1 MGVETPLKPGVKP
14 SENST
19 ASPSLGMGIL
29 KGYNKVIKG
38 RKGTMAIRTVTRAGV
53 GLVVGII
60 ILGLLVLG
68 GLYLVR
74 ERGEQARREEAI
86 NIADQQLQAESDE
99 DIAISTDGDINE
111 TPAQEQTPATTGQ
124 TDTGDDSPISAAPP
138 AAASELPQT
147 GPDAISFVGLGL
159 LSFAVVS
166 FIHSRKLV

>member
-1 MGVETPLKPGVKP
+1 
-14 SENST
+14 
-19 ASPSLGMGIL
+19 
-29 KGYNKVIKG
+29 
-38 RKGTMAIRTVTRAGV
+38 MAIRQVTRAGV

-60 ILGLLVLG
+60 ILGALVLG

-99 DIAISTDGDINE
+99 DIAISTDDE
-111 TPAQEQTPATTGQ
+111 SEAPAKEEESATTGQ
-124 TDTGDDSPISAAPP
+124 TDTKEDSPVSATPP
-138 AAASELPQT
+138 AATSELPQT

>member
-1 MGVETPLKPGVKP
+1 M
-14 SENST
+14 
-19 ASPSLGMGIL
+19 
-29 KGYNKVIKG
+29 
-38 RKGTMAIRTVTRAGV
+38 
-53 GLVVGII
+53 
-60 ILGLLVLG
+60 LG

-99 DIAISTDGDINE
+99 DVAISTDGDINE
-111 TPAQEQTPATTGQ
+111 TPAQEQAPATTGQ
-124 TDTGDDSPISAAPP
+124 TDNGADSPISAAPP
-138 AAASELPQT
+138 ASASELPQT